1 MSTDWVPRPTDDGSW
16 TLEAVELGEAC
27 HSLAGAW
34 QQARE
39 RYARGCRLG
48 ERGREHALRERLALL
63 DVGTGLGLNLAA
75 ALAELD
81 GTRTALHALTLERSP
96 EVIAAGCDLY
106 DRPELRAGP
115 WEPWHAPVRA
125 ALRRALAAPGT
136 PVDLGGR
143 GTLTLRLGDAR
154 LTLEAADAGPFDA
167 VFLDPFSP
175 RRAPEL
181 WEEPFLAAIARRM
194 APGSWLAT
202 YSAAFRV
209 RLGLARAGLRVGQ
222 GPRVGAKGEGTLAGP
237 DVSPPELPS
246 RLRRR
251 LARRCAQGAP
261 APSLPHAGLQP
272 AFLGFRLRDPARGID

>member
-1 MSTDWVPRPTDDGSW
+1 MSAEARLSAPLACEPGARGMSASWVARPTADGSW
-16 TLEAVELGEAC
+16 TLEAAELGETC

-39 RYARGCRLG
+39 RYAQGCRLA
-48 ERGREHALRERLALL
+48 ERAGAHAELALL

-81 GTRTALHALTLERSP
+81 GTGAALHALTLERAP
-96 EVIAAGCDLY
+96 EVIAAGCALY
-106 DRPELRAGP
+106 ERPELRAGP
-115 WEPWHAPVRA
+115 WAPWHAPVRA

-136 PVDLGGR
+136 AVDLGGR

-154 LTLEAADAGPFDA
+154 ATLEAADAGPFDA

-222 GPRVGAKGEGTLAGP
+222 GPRVGAKGEGTLAGR
-237 DVSPPELPS
+237 DVLPPELPS

-251 LARRCAQGAP
+251 LARRCT
-261 APSLPHAGLQP
+261 
-272 AFLGFRLRDPARGID
+272 